1 MLGWKIFI
9 HAASM
14 IFRNISMA
22 LRIFSVPLIAMVAVL
37 LVSTV
42 FVQSLGQFSMIFV
55 VLIAAIVLMI
65 WGVVAW
71 HRYILLEER
80 PAGLIPAFNFRLIA
94 GYFWRGVLLGFVA
107 IPFLMVLAF
116 AGSIILG
123 AGGLEADTSVANL
136 TSSTSSILVFQVFTW
151 AITLILLVVL
161 MRLSLILPAYA
172 LDRTIGLAESWEET
186 QGATFS
192 IFVLVTCLSI
202 LQWLFDYSY
211 QIIADQQLIGALWQ
225 LATSLFL
232 ALLNVSILTTL
243 YGVFIEKRELA

>member
-1 MLGWKIFI
+1 MLGLKIFF

-14 IFRNISMA
+14 IFRNMSMA
-22 LRIFSVPLIAMVAVL
+22 IRIFSVPLVAMIAVML
-37 LVSTV
+37 GLTG
-42 FVQSLGQFSMIFV
+42 FEQSLGQFSIILI
-55 VLIAAIVLMI
+55 VLIASITLLI

-94 GYFWRGVLLGFVA
+94 GYYWRGILLGLVA

-116 AGSIILG
+116 VGSIFLG
-123 AGGLEADTSVANL
+123 VGGLEVDTSVSNL
-136 TSSTSSILVFQVFTW
+136 TTPSNSILVFQVFTW

-161 MRLSLILPAYA
+161 TRLSLILPAYA
-172 LDRTIGLAESWEET
+172 LDRPIGMAESWEET
-186 QGATFS
+186 QGTIFA
-192 IFVLVTCLSI
+192 IFVLVICLTI

-211 QIIADQQLIGALWQ
+211 QMIADQQLLGALWR

-243 YGVFIEKRELA
+243 YGVFIEKRELR